1 MPFYLAIKEVWRSR
15 GRFLLIASIVALITT
30 LVLFIAA
37 LSQGLASANREYIEK
52 LNGELLVFQSGTELS
67 TSASRIGRSRLAEL
81 RRVEGIAEVGQVGFA
96 TAKVPQVSSGEGDDA
111 LIDEV
116 DVALIGVEPGLPGE
130 PEVIEGSQLLRDR
143 SNDVIVDTGV
153 TQRLGLGVG
162 DTLRIKVTQGTEEEF
177 YDLNI
182 AGVTERRQY
191 FFQPAVF
198 APLLTWDKIKP
209 QGTDS
214 IGQGELVS
222 NIAVVRLQDPTDL
235 VGMADKIEQEVDKV
249 DAVNRQT
256 AWEAIPGYAA
266 QQSTLDTQRYFT
278 FFIGI
283 LVVGG
288 FFQIQ
293 TLQKVAQIGM
303 LKAVGASNFTVG
315 LAAIT
320 QIVATN
326 AIGVLIGALGTIL
339 LVSNFPENVPIML
352 TGQAAL
358 TAVISLMLIGPLGG
372 VVSVFALL
380 RIEPLTALGLAQ

>member
-1 MPFYLAIKEVWRSR
+1 MAFYLALKEIWRSR
-15 GRFLLIASIVALITT
+15 GRYLLIAMIVALITT

-37 LSQGLASANREYIEK
+37 LSEGLASANREYIEK

-67 TSASRIGRSRLAEL
+67 TTASRIGRERIAEL
-81 RRVEGIAEVGQVGFA
+81 RRVEGVQDVGQVGFA
-96 TAKVPQVSSGEGDDA
+96 TAKVPNPQGG
-111 LIDEV
+111 DEV
-116 DVALIGVEPGLPGE
+116 DVALIGVEPNRPGE
-130 PEVIEGSQLLRDR
+130 PEVIEGSQLLRER
-143 SNDVIVDTGV
+143 GSEVIVDTGV
-153 TQRLGLGVG
+153 TQRLGVGVG
-162 DTLRIKVTQGTEEEF
+162 DMIRVKVTQGTEEEF
-177 YDLNI
+177 YDLTI
-182 AGVTERRQY
+182 VGVTDRRQY

-209 QGTDS
+209 QGAEN

-222 NIAVVRLQDPTDL
+222 NIAVVRLQNPADTEA
-235 VGMADKIEQEVDKV
+235 MAQKIEQGVDKV
-249 DAVNRQT
+249 DVVDRQT

-320 QIVATN
+320 QIVTTN